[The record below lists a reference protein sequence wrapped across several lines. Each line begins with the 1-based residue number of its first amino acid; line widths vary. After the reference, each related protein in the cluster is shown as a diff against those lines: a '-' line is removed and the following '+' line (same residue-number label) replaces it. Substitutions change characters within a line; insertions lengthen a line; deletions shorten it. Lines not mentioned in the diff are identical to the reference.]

1 MAATAPLVSGPSSA
15 GRAQAGG
22 HQRQWVVTG
31 GGGGGGAAA
40 APRYLSPT
48 TQSPVPTNAQGD
60 SSDSDSMPHISSS
73 YSPQTRLLCNT
84 RRRRRRLR
92 RLRPLPLFQSPF
104 SAWRCNR
111 TISDR
116 GMRVRRRLHRGSRG
130 HVGLR
135 GLVWVRPC
143 FRWPGPVVLEWHRRG
158 DASASG
164 SWLALLVVVL
174 LLPSDGVRPRRWR
187 WHVHADTRRQRWT
200 VTRSDTGP
208 SQEGYTTL
216 PEYR

>member
-1 MAATAPLVSGPSSA
+1 M
-15 GRAQAGG
+15 
-22 HQRQWVVTG
+22 
-31 GGGGGGAAA
+31 
-40 APRYLSPT
+40 
-48 TQSPVPTNAQGD
+48 PV
-60 SSDSDSMPHISSS
+60 
-73 YSPQTRLLCNT
+73 
-84 RRRRRRLR
+84 RRL
-92 RLRPLPLFQSPF
+92 Q
-104 SAWRCNR
+104 
-111 TISDR
+111 
-116 GMRVRRRLHRGSRG
+116 RGSRG

-135 GLVWVRPC
+135 GRVWLRLRLWC
-143 FRWPGPVVLEWHRRG
+143 PGPVVPEGHRRG
-158 DASASG
+158 DTSASG